1 MPYARAAR
9 SLGLAVF
16 LAGVLGGGSAAQV
29 PLLVDGTLMSPLG
42 GSEPSGPSSM
52 PGCDTARQRT
62 LTPAEQEAEN
72 FRRTQVSGR
81 ALHEGIRGVTKG
93 LPWFENL
100 AAASRVATMEQK
112 PILWV
117 HLLGELDGFT

>member
-1 MPYARAAR
+1 MQLAAYLR
-9 SLGLAVF
+9 SLGLGSL
-16 LAGVLGGGSAAQV
+16 LAGGLGLGAAAQV

-42 GSEPSGPSSM
+42 GPTTTSQRSM

-72 FRRTQVSGR
+72 FRRRQVSGR
-81 ALHEGIRGVTKG
+81 ELHTAIQGVQKS

-100 AAASRVATMEQK
+100 SAAAHAAKAQQK
-112 PILWV
+112 PILWI